1 VYRLQNNQFLPTMT
15 QAESY
20 RSTRIKAAGLSVLA
34 SGLMV
39 WALYLIFFW
48 VPTERVQGVVQRI
61 FYIHVPSA
69 WVSFIAFGIVAVCS
83 LGYLWLQD
91 QRLDDIAVSAGE
103 LGLLFISGALV
114 TGSLWGRIAWGT
126 WWQWEARLTL
136 TLLLW
141 LIFIAYFAVRSG
153 AENPE
158 KGKRFGAIL
167 GLIGALNIPLVH
179 MSVYWFRS
187 LHPQPVI
194 LNPEGPTAD
203 TEMWQTIAVSFA
215 ALLVTF
221 FALLL
226 YRYVLARMKGQIDVL
241 RFHGAAAP
249 ASSAEGTTR

>member
-1 VYRLQNNQFLPTMT
+1 MT
-15 QAESY
+15 QIQSY
-20 RSTRIKAAGLSVLA
+20 RSTRILAALLSVA
-34 SGLMV
+34 ATGLML
-39 WALYLIFFW
+39 ATLYMVFFW

-69 WVSFIAFGIVAVCS
+69 WVSFLAFGIVAICS
-83 LGYLWLQD
+83 LGYLWLKD

-103 LGLLFISGALV
+103 LGLLFISGALI

-141 LIFIAYFAVRSG
+141 LIFVAYFAVRN
-153 AENPE
+153 ATDNPE
-158 KGKRFGAIL
+158 QGKRFSAIL
-167 GLIGALNIPLVH
+167 GLVGALNIPLVH

-194 LNPEGPTAD
+194 LNPQGPTAD
-203 TEMWQTIAVSFA
+203 TEMWQTVGMAFM
-215 ALLVTF
+215 ALLATF

-226 YRYVLARMKGQIDVL
+226 YRYLLARMKGQVEML
-241 RFHGAAAP
+241 RYHGSAHAAP
-249 ASSAEGTTR
+249 SVEGAISR